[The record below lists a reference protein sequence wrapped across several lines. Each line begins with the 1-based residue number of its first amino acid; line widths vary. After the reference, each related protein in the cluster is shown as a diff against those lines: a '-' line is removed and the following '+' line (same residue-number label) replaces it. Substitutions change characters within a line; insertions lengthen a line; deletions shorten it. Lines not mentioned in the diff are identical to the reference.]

1 MKTYLKDIVKKQHLN
16 GISANK
22 GEVIGYFNNLSP
34 DENSFISII
43 NDNNY
48 VLRFSWVA
56 EQKWL
61 VEFPIIT
68 NQIHQQ
74 RYANETQ
81 CLELIHKVDTSENFD
96 NFEGFIEVP
105 VEDFSLDEML
115 EFKAEDEALLKEEEF
130 PAKKTITPTTNKIKI
145 NNTKKISKP
154 SIILGDIVIPK
165 EESRIKSITRLPT
178 KKKKKTSPLKQFKE
192 STTELKKEK
201 QQPSTTKVPITP
213 ITKKIPKP
221 KPTKDK
227 TNHTSLL
234 NLGKTTKPKKDNKH
248 SLVMGEQLGKDR
260 KKHNPPT
267 PPKVKTKSNTVNKNK
282 PTSNDNSLFS
292 I

>member
-1 MKTYLKDIVKKQHLN
+1 MKTYLKDIIKENQLN
-16 GISANK
+16 GIIVNK
-22 GEVIGYFNNLSP
+22 NEVVDYFNNLSP
-34 DENSFISII
+34 DPNSFISII
-43 NDNNY
+43 NDHND
-48 VLRFSWVA
+48 VLRFSWIA

-61 VEFPIIT
+61 VEYPIIT

-74 RYANETQ
+74 RYANES
-81 CLELIHKVDTSENFD
+81 ESLILINRVNDNESFD
-96 NFEGFIEVP
+96 HFDSFIQVP
-105 VEDFSLDEML
+105 VQEFTLDEVL
-115 EFKAEDEALLKEEEF
+115 EFKEEDQYLLREEE
-130 PAKKTITPTTNKIKI
+130 PPTKKVIIPKKTISKK
-145 NNTKKISKP
+145 KKISKP

-165 EESRIKSITRLPT
+165 EEPRIKSITRVPT

-213 ITKKIPKP
+213 VTKKVPKP

-234 NLGKTTKPKKDNKH
+234 NLGKTTKPKKDNKP

-267 PPKVKTKSNTVNKNK
+267 PPKVKTKSNTVDKNK
-282 PTSNDNSLFS
+282 PASNDNSLFS